1 MKDIFQQN
9 QSFADLAC
17 ILHEEGIARAAKV
30 QGITVMARSVGFGLK
45 ALLGVSALVL
55 SLAAGSAMATTV
67 TTSSVSLPN
76 GSTTV
81 NINDTLSGQSS
92 IDGGGSNTITGTIGL
107 QTTIGALNTY
117 CVDLFD
123 YINLGSTVTTFNQ
136 NVLAA
141 GESYQSGSSA
151 GTFTQAQVTR
161 ITALLTNGSLQPQST
176 INTAALQI
184 AIWEVE
190 YDTTSSGAYNLTSPD
205 SFYFSHTSDSNST
218 AALNQ
223 AQVDLNN
230 VTNSTWTTDANHYVE
245 FLTSTTGSVQDLV
258 YLATGTVATP
268 EPSTIAVFGIGLI
281 GLWAARR
288 RKLI

>member
-1 MKDIFQQN
+1 MAK
-9 QSFADLAC
+9 SFRFTVKSALA
-17 ILHEEGIARAAKV
+17 ISGI
-30 QGITVMARSVGFGLK
+30 
-45 ALLGVSALVL
+45 LLG
-55 SLAAGSAMATTV
+55 LAAGSAMATIV

-92 IDGGGSNTITGTIGL
+92 IDQNGQGVITGTIGL

-123 YINLGSTVTTFNQ
+123 YINLGSTAATFNQ

-141 GESYQSGSSA
+141 GETFQAGSTN

-161 ITALLTNGSLQPQST
+161 LTALLTNGSLQTQNT
-176 INTAALQI
+176 VNTAALQI
-184 AIWEVE
+184 AIWEIE
-190 YDTTSSGAYNLTSPD
+190 YDTPTGGVYNLTNSD

-223 AQVDLNN
+223 AQVYLND
-230 VTNSTWTTDANHYVE
+230 VTNSTWTTDSNHYIE
-245 FLTSTTGSVQDLV
+245 FLTSTTGNVQDLI
-258 YLATGTVATP
+258 YLATGSVATP
-268 EPSTIAVFGIGLI
+268 EPSTVAVFGIGLI

-288 RKLI
+288 RKMI